1 MAKKNRTE
9 LLATVNALTPIAR
22 LETHDKP
29 QRNELIESAMLLKDR
44 VSTVNP
50 ANPGAVQLDF
60 TNFDLIKSTYSG
72 FPAAFSITG
81 LTEGDIKFWWL
92 SKGNSGYTTGGVE
105 SLVIDQ
111 GYLNETPGEYLFMIV
126 HKGGAL
132 PYLIPLNFTGDFLSK
147 ALNGS
152 DIADIEAFRNN
163 ISVYSKAQV
172 DSLLAKTPWT
182 NCTRVASQVEAA
194 SFFCRV
200 RKQLGVVVGSGNIKL
215 TSKTTGVLFTLPANV
230 KPPTVDWYFS
240 ACDAG
245 RTESENIEMYI
256 KANTREVYAFDI
268 SKDGLSSFNF
278 SYIED

>member
-9 LLATVNALTPIAR
+9 LLATVNALTPITR

-50 ANPGAVQLDF
+50 ASPSAVQLDF
-60 TNFDLIKSTYSG
+60 TSFDLIKSTYSG
-72 FPAAFSITG
+72 FPAAFGITG

-92 SKGNSGYTTGGVE
+92 SKGNLGFSTGGVE

-111 GYLNETPGEYLFMIV
+111 DYLNKTPGEYLFMIV

-147 ALNGS
+147 ALNGA

-215 TSKTTGVLFTLPANV
+215 TSNTTGVLFTLPANV

-240 ACDAG
+240 ACDADG
-245 RTESENIEMYI
+245 STSENLELYI
-256 KANTREVYAFDI
+256 KANTREVYAFD
-268 SKDGLSSFNF
+268 SSQDRVSSFNF